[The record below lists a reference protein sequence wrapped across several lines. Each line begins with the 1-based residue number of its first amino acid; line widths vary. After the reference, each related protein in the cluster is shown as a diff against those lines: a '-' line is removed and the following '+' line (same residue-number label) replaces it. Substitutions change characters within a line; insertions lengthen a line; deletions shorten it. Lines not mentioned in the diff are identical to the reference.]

1 MLRFLIR
8 RAPLKR
14 FAKGFPIAR
23 VLVAAE
29 IAGMAWAHVAK
40 LNRAQRRRTLA
51 LLVKSRGRPSHLSDA
66 ERQEFTALAAAA
78 EPRLLVGS
86 VARRLSPLPVPKRVL
101 YGPRDAPARKAVAQ
115 RH

>member
-1 MLRFLIR
+1 MLRFLIK

-23 VLVAAE
+23 VLVGAE
-29 IAGMAWAHVAK
+29 VVAMAWAHLAK
-40 LNRAQRRRTLA
+40 LDRAQRRRTLT
-51 LLVKSRGRPSHLSDA
+51 LLVKSRGRRSRLSDA
-66 ERQEFTALAAAA
+66 ERAELAALVAAA
-78 EPRLLVGS
+78 EPRLLFGS

-101 YGPRDAPARKAVAQ
+101 YGPRDAPARKAIAK